1 MNSKKQTLPCKANY
15 VMCGVL
21 PLLFSLEA
29 ASQEMKENICEVEQ
43 GDNCSTIALNMMQI
57 KIVHRRSDTGQLNE
71 NKTDTK
77 HAMQQQGGG
86 GGTTE
91 KHDEFD
97 SDVKSGSPQE
107 MYHTAAPM
115 TAANPAAAPQP
126 LTLLTMAQNKTRR
139 NNCRDMRVRLD
150 LWTAGTPHSGTRD
163 RIWVRKNGVNSIG
176 PRWGLVPPDI
186 RDDGGWHPGYGW
198 YTEMCDDSFFSIGT
212 SYGDDA
218 YGDDAVLVDRVHLE
232 ECADP
237 SCWFSRTTRTF
248 GSNNLI
254 GWCLSDEPEDAE
266 GFGGHAYQEKCCRE
280 IRVNPVTGVS
290 YRNPR
295 VNPVTGDSYPGSTED
310 GYCPTW
316 REWREYTTPRP
327 LSTRLGTPLSHSS
340 AASRSGRRR
349 NR

>member
-1 MNSKKQTLPCKANY
+1 MKK
-15 VMCGVL
+15 
-21 PLLFSLEA
+21 
-29 ASQEMKENICEVEQ
+29 
-43 GDNCSTIALNMMQI
+43 
-57 KIVHRRSDTGQLNE
+57 
-71 NKTDTK
+71 KTDTK

-150 LWTAGTPHSGTRD
+150 LWTGGTPHSGTRD
-163 RIWVRKNGVNSIG
+163 RIWVRDAGVDPIG
-176 PRWGLVPPDI
+176 PSQGEVPPDI
-186 RDDGGWHPGYGW
+186 RHDGGWRPGWGW

-212 SYGDDA
+212 

-237 SCWFSRTTRTF
+237 DCWFSRTTRTF
-248 GSNNLI
+248 GLNNLI

-290 YRNPR
+290 YRGN
-295 VNPVTGDSYPGSTED
+295 TWD

-316 REWREYTTPRP
+316 REYTPPPSGGQVPITPRIF
-327 LSTRLGTPLSHSS
+327 R
-340 AASRSGRRR
+340 
-349 NR
+349 